1 MDALTRVIEAVRERH
16 DAAPSVVI
24 RSPGRVNLI
33 GEHTDYSLLPVMPF
47 AIERGVYVAV
57 CDGPAGVEVDSLTHP
72 DPITIELG
80 GDRSELSGWHRYFA
94 AAVDVVGF
102 VGGAR
107 VLIDADLPATGGLSS
122 SSAFTVGVLMA
133 LGTYGGDPPLREEL
147 PELALA
153 AERSIGVESGAMDQ
167 TVISL
172 ASEGHALRIDFDPFQ
187 TKHVPISDELGI
199 VAAYSGRSAPK
210 GGDANHS
217 YNSRVVAC
225 RAAAMLLATEEGVDP
240 GEPPVLSRVR
250 SSTLVDLL
258 PTEASAAEVASRLGV
273 DVERMV
279 KLTATEFDPDV
290 GLPIRAVAAHVLS
303 EARRVDDAEVVLESD
318 DFGELG
324 RLLDASH
331 DSLRD
336 FGASSP
342 ALDRLTGAMREAGAH
357 GARLTGAGFGGYAI
371 AICPPGRIEAV
382 IEASEQTTGGPAFR
396 VHPSAGV
403 SGV

>member
-1 MDALTRVIEAVRERH
+1 MDALTRVIDAVEQRH
-16 DAAPSVVI
+16 DSSPSVVI

-47 AIERGVYVAV
+47 AIDQAVYIAV
-57 CDGPAGVEVDSLTHP
+57 CEGPDGIEVDSLTHP
-72 DPITIELG
+72 DPVTIELG
-80 GDRSELSGWHRYFA
+80 GDRSELTGWHRYFA

-133 LGTYGGDPPLREEL
+133 LGTFAGDPPQREEL

-172 ASEGHALRIDFDPFQ
+172 ATEGHALRIDFDPFG
-187 TKHVPISDELGI
+187 TRHVPISEDLGI
-199 VAAYSGRSAPK
+199 VAAYSGRAAPK
-210 GGDANHS
+210 GGDANHA

-225 RAAAMLLATEEGVDP
+225 RAAAMLLAAEEGVDP
-240 GEPPVLSRVR
+240 GSPPVLSKVR
-250 SSTLVDLL
+250 SSNLVETL
-258 PTEASAAEVASRLGV
+258 PTEASAASVAERLGV
-273 DVERMV
+273 DVGRMV
-279 KLTATEFDPDV
+279 RLTATEFDPDV
-290 GLPIRAVAAHVLS
+290 ELPIQNVAAHVLS
-303 EARRVDDAEVVLESD
+303 EAKRVDEAEAALMAED
-318 DFGELG
+318 YIELG

-331 DSLRD
+331 ESLGH
-336 FGASSP
+336 FGATSP
-342 ALDRLTGAMREAGAH
+342 ALDRLTGAMNQAGAY

-371 AICPPGRIEAV
+371 GICALDRIDAV
-382 IEASEQTTGGPAFR
+382 IEASEQATGGPAFR
-396 VHPSAGV
+396 VRPSAGV

>member
-1 MDALTRVIEAVRERH
+1 MDALTRIVDAVGERH
-16 DAAPSVVI
+16 DSSPSVVI

-33 GEHTDYSLLPVMPF
+33 GEHTEYSLLPVMPF
-47 AIERGVYVAV
+47 AIDKGVYVAV
-57 CDGPAGVEVDSLTHP
+57 CEGPQGIEVDSLTHP
-72 DPITIELG
+72 DPATIELG
-80 GDRSELSGWHRYFA
+80 GDRSALSGWHRYFA
-94 AAVDVVGF
+94 AAVDAVGF

-133 LGTYGGDPPLREEL
+133 LGTFAGDPPLKEEL
-147 PELALA
+147 PQLALA

-172 ASEGHALRIDFDPFQ
+172 ATEGHALRIDFDPFA
-187 TKHVPISDELGI
+187 TRHVPVSEDLGI
-199 VAAYSGRSAPK
+199 VAAYSGRAAPK

-225 RAAAMLLATEEGVDP
+225 RAAALLLASEEGVDP
-240 GEPPVLSRVR
+240 GSPPVLSKVR
-250 SSTLVDLL
+250 NSKLVGML
-258 PTEASAAEVASRLGV
+258 PVESSAATVADRLGA
-273 DVERMV
+273 DVGEIVR
-279 KLTATEFDPDV
+279 LTATQFDPHAV
-290 GLPIRAVAAHVLS
+290 LPIRSVAAHVLS
-303 EARRVDDAEVVLESD
+303 EAKRVDEAEAALEAED
-318 DFGELG
+318 YPQLG

-331 DSLRD
+331 ESLGG

-342 ALDRLTGAMREAGAH
+342 ALDRLTGAMREAGAF

-371 AICPPGRIEAV
+371 GICPLDRVGAV
-382 IEASEQTTGGPAFR
+382 IEASEQATGGPAFR
-396 VHPSAGV
+396 VRPSAGV

>member
-1 MDALTRVIEAVRERH
+1 MDALTRVVDAVGERH
-16 DAAPSVVI
+16 DSSPSVVI

-47 AIERGVYVAV
+47 AIDKGVYVAV
-57 CDGPAGVEVDSLTHP
+57 CEGPQGIEVDSLTHP
-72 DPITIELG
+72 DPVTIELG
-80 GDRSELSGWHRYFA
+80 GDRSALSGWHRYFA
-94 AAVDVVGF
+94 AAVDAVGF

-133 LGTYGGDPPLREEL
+133 LGTFAGDPPLKEEL
-147 PELALA
+147 PQLALA

-172 ASEGHALRIDFDPFQ
+172 ATEGHALRIDFDPFA
-187 TKHVPISDELGI
+187 TRHVPVSEDLGI
-199 VAAYSGRSAPK
+199 VAAYSGRAAPK

-225 RAAAMLLATEEGVDP
+225 RAAALLLASEEGVDP
-240 GEPPVLSRVR
+240 GSPPVLSKVRNSERVGK
-250 SSTLVDLL
+250 L
-258 PTEASAAEVASRLGV
+258 PVESSAAAVADRLGV
-273 DVERMV
+273 DVGGIVR
-279 KLTATEFDPDV
+279 LTATEFDPHAV
-290 GLPIRAVAAHVLS
+290 LPIRSVAAHVLS
-303 EARRVDDAEVVLESD
+303 EAKRVDEAEAALEAED
-318 DFGELG
+318 YPRLG

-331 DSLRD
+331 ESLGD

-342 ALDRLTGAMREAGAH
+342 ALDRLTGAMRDSGAF

-371 AICPPGRIEAV
+371 GICPLDRVEAV
-382 IEASEQTTGGPAFR
+382 IEASEQATGGPAFR
-396 VHPSAGV
+396 VRPSAGV

>member
-1 MDALTRVIEAVRERH
+1 MDALTRVIDAVAERH

-47 AIERGVYVAV
+47 AIDKGVYVAV
-57 CDGPAGVEVDSLTHP
+57 CEGPDGIEVDSLTHP
-72 DPITIELG
+72 DPVTIEPG
-80 GDRSELSGWHRYFA
+80 GDRSGLSGWHRYFA
-94 AAVDVVGF
+94 AAVDMVGF

-133 LGTYGGDPPLREEL
+133 LGAFAGDPPRRDEL

-172 ASEGHALRIDFDPFQ
+172 ATEGHALRIDFDPFE
-187 TKHVPISDELGI
+187 TRHVPVSEDLGI
-199 VAAYSGRSAPK
+199 VAAYSGRAAPK
-210 GGDANHS
+210 GGDANRS

-225 RAAAMLLATEEGVDP
+225 RAAALLLASEEGVDP
-240 GEPPVLSRVR
+240 GSPPVLSKVR
-250 SSTLVDLL
+250 SSNLVATL
-258 PTEASAAEVASRLGV
+258 PIEASAASVAGRLGV
-273 DVERMV
+273 DVDRMV
-279 KLTATEFDPDV
+279 RLTATEFDPEAE
-290 GLPIRAVAAHVLS
+290 LPIRSVAGHVLS
-303 EARRVDDAEVVLESD
+303 EARRVDDAEAALEAED
-318 DFGELG
+318 YEALG

-331 DSLRD
+331 DSLGD

-342 ALDRLTGAMREAGAH
+342 ALDRLTGAMREAGAF

-371 AICPPGRIEAV
+371 AICPLHRVNAV
-382 IEASEQTTGGPAFR
+382 IEASEQATGGPAFR

>member
-1 MDALTRVIEAVRERH
+1 MDALTRVVDAVRERH
-16 DAAPSVVI
+16 DTEPSVVI

-47 AIERGVYVAV
+47 AIDQAVYIAV
-57 CDGPAGVEVDSLTHP
+57 CEGPDGIEVDSLTHP
-72 DPITIELG
+72 DPATIELG
-80 GDRSELSGWHRYFA
+80 GDRSDLSGWHRYFA

-133 LGTYGGDPPLREEL
+133 LGAFAGDPPQREEL

-172 ASEGHALRIDFDPFQ
+172 AIEGHALRIDFDPFA
-187 TKHVPISDELGI
+187 TRHIPISASLGI
-199 VAAYSGRSAPK
+199 VAGYSGRAAPK

-225 RAAAMLLATEEGVDP
+225 RAAALLLASDEGIDP
-240 GEPPVLSRVR
+240 GSPPVLSKVR
-250 SSTLVDLL
+250 DSDLVGNL
-258 PTEASAAEVASRLGV
+258 PVEASAASVAEQLGE
-273 DVERMV
+273 DVARIA
-279 KLTATEFDPDV
+279 KLTATEFDPNAV
-290 GLPIRAVAAHVLS
+290 LPIRSVARHVLS
-303 EARRVDDAEVVLESD
+303 EAKRVDEAERALEAD
-318 DFGELG
+318 DYLELG

-331 DSLRD
+331 ESLGD

-342 ALDRLTGAMREAGAH
+342 ALDRLTGAMREAGAY

-371 AICPPGRIEAV
+371 AICPMDRVDAV
-382 IEASEQTTGGPAFR
+382 IEASEQATGGPAFGVR
-396 VHPSAGV
+396 PSAGV